1 MPNFWP
7 EIKVSRNWAILA
19 ANLEYKLLIGVIFLD
34 GKTEFNLPPVRR
46 WKDWKCKQ
54 DEYKKPNSR
63 NSHIG

>member
-7 EIKVSRNWAILA
+7 EIKVRRNWVILA

-34 GKTEFNLPPVRR
+34 QKTEFNLPPVRR

-54 DEYKKPNSR
+54 DEY
-63 NSHIG
+63 